1 MLPAP
6 RRPRGKPA
14 QTRGQLFEISPQA
27 SISAETGIYLLPAVS
42 YRMTAI
48 QSRTLPKLAL
58 QTTALSMN
66 QIKEVSRYLLT
77 LFATC
82 GVLQLGSLRLEAG
95 DWPQILGPQRN
106 GVAQQ
111 ERLAERWGT
120 NEPATLWQRKIG
132 RGYAGAAI
140 AGNRVIVFYRE
151 GAEEIVEG
159 LELSTGK
166 SLWKTQLKAP
176 FVGQIFPEEDG
187 PLCVPLMCGEQV
199 IVYGAGG
206 DLHALRL
213 ADGQS
218 QWSRALYE
226 EFRTRDGAIDFGYF
240 GAGSSPIL
248 VGDRVLVNVG
258 GRKAGII
265 ALALGDGHTLWK
277 ATDEDASYSSPVE
290 TTLDGRA
297 CVVFV
302 ARLNCLGVD
311 PADGTVRFRFPFG
324 QRGPTVNAA
333 SPVMF
338 GDRLFVSSS
347 YGIGAILTRISK
359 KGSEQIWANDDSLS
373 SHYNTSLH
381 VRDNLYGVHG
391 RSDTGTPSL
400 RCVELATGKVLWTE
414 ADFGAASLL
423 LADEKI
429 LALKVSGELL
439 MFTPSPQGYQRLAG
453 AKVLAEPVRALPA
466 LSNGLLVVR
475 DTTTLKCLRLP
486 GR

>member
-1 MLPAP
+1 MPEIDSRSLPP
-6 RRPRGKPA
+6 
-14 QTRGQLFEISPQA
+14 
-27 SISAETGIYLLPAVS
+27 
-42 YRMTAI
+42 
-48 QSRTLPKLAL
+48 LAL
-58 QTTALSMN
+58 CKAALSMSR
-66 QIKEVSRYLLT
+66 IKDVFRYLLAVHVVGAEAMRFVRPT
-77 LFATC
+77 FVINRIQPGIPWLALIAAG
-82 GVLQLGSLRLEAG
+82 GVLQLGSPRLEAG
-95 DWPQILGPQRN
+95 DWPQILGPQRD

-111 ERLAERWGT
+111 ERLAERWAA

-140 AGNRVIVFYRE
+140 AGDRVIVFYRD

-159 LELSTGK
+159 LELSSGK
-166 SLWKTQLKAP
+166 SLWKTPLKAR
-176 FVGQIFPEEDG
+176 FAGLIFPEEDG
-187 PLCVPLMCGEQV
+187 PLCVPLIHGEQV
-199 IVYGAGG
+199 IAYGAGG

-213 ADGQS
+213 ADGQA

-240 GAGSSPIL
+240 GAGSSPIV

-258 GRKAGII
+258 GRKAGIV

-290 TTLDGRA
+290 TKLDGRS

-333 SPVMF
+333 SPVVV
-338 GDRLFVSSS
+338 GERLFVSSS
-347 YGIGAILTRISK
+347 YGIGAVLTRMSAE
-359 KGSEQIWANDDSLS
+359 GAQQIWANDDSLS
-373 SHYNTSLH
+373 NHYITSLH
-381 VRDNLYGVHG
+381 VGGNLYGVHG
-391 RSDTGTPSL
+391 RSDIGAPSL
-400 RCVELATGKVLWTE
+400 RCVELATGKIVWTE
-414 ADFGAASLL
+414 ANFGAASLL
-423 LADEKI
+423 LADAKI

-439 MFTPSPQGYQRLAG
+439 MFAPSPQGYHRLAG

-466 LSNGLLVVR
+466 LSNGQLVVR
-475 DTTTLKCLRLP
+475 DATTLKCLRLP

>member
-1 MLPAP
+1 MN
-6 RRPRGKPA
+6 RI
-14 QTRGQLFEISPQA
+14 QELF
-27 SISAETGIYLLPAVS
+27 
-42 YRMTAI
+42 RH
-48 QSRTLPKLAL
+48 
-58 QTTALSMN
+58 
-66 QIKEVSRYLLT
+66 LLT
-77 LFATC
+77 WIVA
-82 GVLQLGSLRLEAG
+82 GGALQLGSPRLEAG

-106 GVAQQ
+106 GMAQQ
-111 ERLAERWGT
+111 ERLADRWAE
-120 NEPATLWQRKIG
+120 NEPTTLWQRKIG

-140 AGNRVIVFYRE
+140 TGDRAVIFSRE

-159 LELSTGK
+159 LELSSGK
-166 SLWKTQLKAP
+166 SLWKTAFKAR

-187 PLCVPLMCGEQV
+187 PLCVPLIHGEQV
-199 IVYGAGG
+199 VVYGAGG

-213 ADGQS
+213 ADGRA
-218 QWSRALYE
+218 QWSRPLYE

-240 GAGSSPIL
+240 GAGSSPIV

-258 GRKAGII
+258 GRKAGIV
-265 ALALGDGHTLWK
+265 AVALGDGHTLWK

-290 TTLDGRA
+290 TTLDGRS

-333 SPVMF
+333 SPVVM

-347 YGIGAILTRISK
+347 YGIGAVLTRMSAD
-359 KGSEQIWANDDSLS
+359 GAQQIWASDDSLS
-373 SHYNTSLH
+373 CHYNTSLH
-381 VRDNLYGVHG
+381 IGGYLYGVHG

-400 RCVELATGKVLWTE
+400 RCVETATGKVVWTE

-439 MFTPSPQGYQRLAG
+439 MFSPSPQGYRKLAG
-453 AKVLAEPVRALPA
+453 ANVLAAPVRALPA
-466 LSNGLLVVR
+466 LCNGLLLVR
-475 DTTTLKCLRLP
+475 DATTLKCLRLP